1 MYLKSLREQVYE
13 FLRQELSSGNL
24 LPGSPINLNE
34 MSHRLGISK
43 TPLRDAILQ
52 LEIEGFV
59 TVAPRSGVFVKEL
72 TLDII
77 RHLYE
82 VAGGL
87 ELSMLLSNLAG
98 IDANRIARMKWLNS
112 GLMSAVERED
122 FDTLYEMNL
131 AFHNVFL
138 DLSDNSGLCRIL
150 NAAKQRLYDFPR
162 RGYIVEWELEN
173 CNDHENLIQAIEE
186 GDRARIL
193 SVWLERHWNF
203 TAQEEFIRRFYFP
216 NSLPEDTPSTSPQ
229 AANPQKER
237 KKQSRKRSRSLY
249 RPDLSV

>member
-24 LPGSPINLNE
+24 IPGSPINLNQ
-34 MSHRLGISK
+34 MSRHLGISK

-59 TVAPRSGVFVKEL
+59 TIAPRSGVFVRRL
-72 TLDII
+72 TVDII

-87 ELSMLLSNLAG
+87 EMVVLLNTLDT

-112 GLMSAVERED
+112 GLISAVERED

-138 DLSDNSGLCRIL
+138 DLSDNCGLRRIL
-150 NAAKQRLYDFPR
+150 DAAKQRLYDFPR

-173 CNDHENLIQAIEE
+173 CRDHELLIQGIEE
-186 GDRARIL
+186 RDRAKIQN
-193 SVWLERHWNF
+193 VWADRHWNF
-203 TAQEEFIRRFYFP
+203 YAQEEFIRRFYFP
-216 NSLPEDTPSTSPQ
+216 ESSPEADGSAEQPNSIPG
-229 AANPQKER
+229 ER
-237 KKQSRKRSRSLY
+237 TRRRKTQRAVL
-249 RPDLSV
+249 LSDING